1 MIPWIIM
8 RKKWDNPWTSTTNG
22 GFCRWRT
29 TTILDLL
36 SQWFGLISLCEIH
49 KSWASGS
56 NRKAMQPHLPPARR
70 RCFAKTQSLQ
80 VRNGPGNPAKPDE
93 SMGFNGDLMTYNGIY
108 WSFSDVMVIF
118 DGIFQGR
125 SNFLKTNKIMGDFR
139 WFEQQE
145 RAGLK
150 NVGSCKRWET
160 SSFFVCEI
168 TIQWPLNRHL
178 SPSNLQKS
186 PSKSQW

>member
-8 RKKWDNPWTSTTNG
+8 RKKWGNPWTSTTNG
-22 GFCRWRT
+22 GFCCWRT
-29 TTILDLL
+29 STILDLL

-93 SMGFNGDLMTYNGIY
+93 
-108 WSFSDVMVIF
+108 
-118 DGIFQGR
+118 IFQGR